1 MTLKSYL
8 GRLTLQKVVWLF
20 ALLFFLI
27 LFIPSLFDKDEDL
40 SYNPKAIEIKN
51 STITG
56 YKDGKLSWL
65 IKASYVWTGRSKY
78 LFRGTGIYYGQ
89 LYDSNGKVIVDN
101 LKAGKV
107 RVNTKSKTLTA
118 FENIEAHFKKR
129 VDRKQFTEKDLNN
142 ISHNSDGDTIIIKS
156 DELRYFSNTKKTFLT
171 KNVVIKQGSSIIY
184 PQNGIEIDNDRNV
197 GYVEGGFQLKTDN
210 YHVSGNILEIYI
222 DDEYS
227 VIKGGVEARRLK
239 EVTENV
245 EIDERERDLKESE
258 TWLYCDSMSYSSLDD
273 NDVITVSGNIR
284 IAQPDKTFS
293 SEYGYYN
300 KLQDYYELRDD
311 VVITAQNLEWLL
323 SKDKESFTN
332 KDIVESLDSPVTVN
346 AKHLTFN
353 AKDKTLK
360 IWGSLLIEQRDK
372 TVTARSMIYD
382 DLSSSLTFDEAVV
395 IKKDKTDSMLTD
407 QLIIDLENEAFF
419 ANKQVRTVFKLK
431 ETTNKTNTKNNTSD

>member
-20 ALLFFLI
+20 AFLFFLI
-27 LFIPSLFDKDEDL
+27 LFIPSLFDIDEDL

-245 EIDERERDLKESE
+245 EIDDRERDLKESE

-382 DLSSSLTFDEAVV
+382 DLSSSLTFDEEVV